1 MIVELQTGCQL
12 TSTPGPWDG
21 LLYITSNEAA
31 SRDGRGRCREDDVV
45 IQSGR
50 ESPDA
55 APIANQ

>member
-31 SRDGRGRCREDDVV
+31 RRAGMGEVGVERMM
-45 IQSGR
+45 
-50 ESPDA
+50 
-55 APIANQ
+55 